1 VDFTLDETQRSIAEL
16 ARTVLRGASDHA
28 RTEQALATAPGY
40 DETLWKGLA
49 QAGLLSLAVPASHGG
64 DGYGAVEVSTVLAEV
79 GRQTLPVPA
88 LATLAMGV
96 LPLAALGGADVLR
109 EIADGGVLSAA
120 LTPMSLA
127 RGTISGRATGVPYAA
142 QALRIVVPC
151 AEGLALVRPGDT
163 SLTRTPTS
171 SGTPEY
177 TVVCDAA
184 PAEVVRGD
192 PAVLDRYAVAGAVAV
207 ADGVLAGALNL
218 TAEHVR
224 TRHQFGKPLATFQA
238 VAQQIA
244 DVYVTARTV
253 HLASC
258 AVNYGLADDDVDVAA
273 YWVASELPTAVQ
285 ICHHLHGGLGVD
297 NIYPLHRYYAHA
309 KDLGRLVGG
318 ASSRLDR
325 IGARCSS
332 N

>member
-1 VDFTLDETQRSIAEL
+1 VDFTLDETQRSIADL

-28 RTEQALATAPGY
+28 RIEQALVSASGY
-40 DETLWKGLA
+40 DETLWKALA
-49 QAGLLSLAVPASHGG
+49 QAGLLSLAVPPSSGG
-64 DGYGAVEVSTVLAEV
+64 DGFGAVEVSAVLAEV

-96 LPLAALGGADVLR
+96 LPLAALGGAEVLR
-109 EIADGGVLSAA
+109 EVADGSVLTAA
-120 LTPMSLA
+120 LTPMTLSHG
-127 RGTISGRATGVPYAA
+127 RISGRATGVPYAA
-142 QALRIVVPC
+142 QAVCIVVAC
-151 AEGLALVRPGDT
+151 AEGLALVRPADAT
-163 SLTRTPTS
+163 LIRTPNS

-177 TVVCDAA
+177 TVDCDAVA
-184 PAEVVRGD
+184 VEVVTGD
-192 PAVLDRYAVAGAVAV
+192 PTILDRYAVAGAVAV
-207 ADGVLAGALNL
+207 ADGLLAGALDL

-224 TRHQFGKPLATFQA
+224 DRHQFGKPLAAFQA

-258 AVNYGLADDDVDVAA
+258 AVNHGLTDDDVDVAA
-273 YWVASELPTAVQ
+273 YWVANELPAAVQ
-285 ICHHLHGGLGVD
+285 SCHHLHGGLGVD
-297 NIYPLHRYYAHA
+297 ITYPLHRYYAHA
-309 KDLGRLVGG
+309 KDLARLVGG
-318 ASSRLDR
+318 ASARLDR